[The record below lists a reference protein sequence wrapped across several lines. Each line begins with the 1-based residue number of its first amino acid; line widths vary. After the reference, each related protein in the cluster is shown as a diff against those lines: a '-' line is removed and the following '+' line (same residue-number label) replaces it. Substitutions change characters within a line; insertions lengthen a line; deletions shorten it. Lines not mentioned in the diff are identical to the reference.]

1 MLFYDTLEPSSIYI
15 SFDMLSQQ
23 NTSSNNS
30 GFWRLMSRL
39 KGYKKNVILAIVSN
53 VLMAIFTVVSIPMIA
68 PFFDILFSQEVVA
81 SSKPDDNN
89 LPDNLDYFFSQLV
102 INYTPQ
108 KALLIVIAA
117 MLVVFF
123 LKNIFRYLAL
133 YFMAPVR
140 NGIIYDLRKQIFE
153 KYIDLPL
160 SFYSTE
166 KKGDLMNRMTS
177 DVQEI
182 EWSILN
188 TIEAIFKAPLIIVGS
203 LTFMILVSPQLTL
216 FVLVLIVFT
225 AFIIG
230 GISKTLKRSSSEVQ
244 TRLGRISSILEETLG
259 GLRIIKGFNAQEY
272 QSEKLEKDNADY
284 RNILTR
290 LLWRRDL
297 SSPLSE
303 FLGIV
308 VVSMLL
314 WYGSAL
320 VFDKVLTPDLF
331 FAFIFAFFQ
340 VIEPAKSFSSAY
352 YNIQKGLAAVDRVD
366 NLLNTPNPIVDPE
379 KPLTDISFERKIK
392 FEKVSFKYD
401 NADTVALDQIDI
413 TINKGEVVAL
423 VGSSGAGKSTF
434 VDLLPRFFDVS
445 SGSIRI
451 DGNDIRSYTLYDLRS
466 LFGIVSQEDILFNDT
481 IKNNILFGAEATDEQ
496 IEEAARIANV
506 SEFVNEMPD
515 KYQSNIGDRGM
526 KLSGGQRQRLTIARA
541 VLRNPPIMILD
552 EATSALD
559 SESELLVQDALEKLM
574 KNRTTVVIA
583 HRLSTIR
590 NADKIVVLDKG
601 KIVEMGSHEQLIT
614 LNGNYNKFVEMQTF
628 D

>member
-1 MLFYDTLEPSSIYI
+1 
-15 SFDMLSQQ
+15 MLSQQ

-81 SSKPDDNN
+81 LSKPEDNN

-108 KALLIVIAA
+108 RALLIVIAA

-401 NADTVALDQIDI
+401 NADTAALDQIDI

-466 LFGIVSQEDILFNDT
+466 LFGIVTQEAILFNDT

>member
-1 MLFYDTLEPSSIYI
+1 
-15 SFDMLSQQ
+15 MLSQQ

-81 SSKPDDNN
+81 SSKPEDNN

-308 VVSMLL
+308 VVSILL

-466 LFGIVSQEDILFNDT
+466 LFGIVSQEAILFNDT

-496 IEEAARIANV
+496 IEKAARIANV

-601 KIVEMGSHEQLIT
+601 KIVEMGSHEQLMT